1 MKGCFIMKKIL
12 IIEDDRNLLNELRE
26 FLENRGYEVSS
37 VDNFLRAS
45 DFALKK
51 RPDLVILDI
60 NLPGIS
66 GFDICRAIKEKSNI
80 PVLMLTSRIGIEDEI
95 KGLEIGADEYLAKPV
110 DTRMLILRM
119 EKLLNLFNHFQ
130 DIISVGDLSLELSTS
145 KLSYKDTYLILPQ
158 TEADIIKKLMEAF
171 PEIVSKDDLLK
182 AVWSTIYIDENILQV
197 NITRLRKK
205 LKNLGPYNIFNK
217 RGYGYGLG
225 EADE

>member
-1 MKGCFIMKKIL
+1 MKKIL
-12 IIEDDRNLLNELRE
+12 IIEDDRNLLKELME
-26 FLENRGYEVSS
+26 FLENRGYEALS
-37 VDNFLRAS
+37 VENFLKAS
-45 DFALKK
+45 EKVLEI

-66 GFDICRAIKEKSNI
+66 GFDICREIKEKSNI
-80 PVLMLTSRIGIEDEI
+80 PVLMLTSRVGIEDEI

-119 EKLLNLFNHFQ
+119 EKLLDLFGHFQ
-130 DIISVGDLSLELSTS
+130 DIISVNDLNLEISTS
-145 KLSYKDTYLILPQ
+145 KLSYKDSYLILPQ
-158 TEADIIKKLMEAF
+158 TEADIIKKLMEAY

-205 LKNLGPYNIFNK
+205 LSKLGPYNIYNK
-217 RGYGYGLG
+217 RGKGYGLG
-225 EADE
+225 EIDE

>member
-1 MKGCFIMKKIL
+1 MKGLLIMKKIL

-37 VDNFLRAS
+37 IDNFLKAS
-45 DFALKK
+45 EKALDL

-66 GFDICRAIKEKSNI
+66 GFDICRSLKGKSNI
-80 PVLMLTSRIGIEDEI
+80 PILMLTSRIGIEDEI

-110 DTRMLILRM
+110 DTRRLILRM
-119 EKLLNLFNHFQ
+119 EKLLDLFDHFQ
-130 DIISVGDLSLELSTS
+130 DIISVGDLSLELSTC
-145 KLSYKDTYLILPQ
+145 KLSYKDAYLILPQ
-158 TEADIIKKLMEAF
+158 TEADIVKKLMESY
-171 PEIVSKDDLLK
+171 PEIVTKDELLE

-205 LKNLGPYNIFNK
+205 LKNLSPYNIYNK
-217 RGYGYGLG
+217 RGRGYGLG
-225 EADE
+225 VYDE

>member
-1 MKGCFIMKKIL
+1 MKGYFIMKKIL

-45 DFALKK
+45 ELVLEK

-66 GFDICRAIKEKSNI
+66 GFDICRDIKEKSNI

-158 TEADIIKKLMEAF
+158 TEADIIKKLMEAY
-171 PEIVSKDDLLK
+171 PEIVTKDDLLE

-205 LKNLGPYNIFNK
+205 LKNLGPYNIYNK
-217 RGYGYGLG
+217 RGQGYGLG
-225 EADE
+225 ESDE

>member
-1 MKGCFIMKKIL
+1 MKGYFIMKKIL

-119 EKLLNLFNHFQ
+119 EKLLNLFNYFQ
-130 DIISVGDLSLELSTS
+130 DIISVGELSLELSTS

-171 PEIVSKDDLLK
+171 PEIVSKDDLLE

-205 LKNLGPYNIFNK
+205 LKNLGPYNIYNK
-217 RGYGYGLG
+217 RGQGYGLG